1 MRIFIAILFM
11 LPVSAL
17 AQSMSDEELRAL
29 KQNLERVLEDGA
41 CSEQEATIQ
50 ELSSQIQ
57 EMEAEPETQYEE
69 TDDFGADL
77 EEE

>member
-1 MRIFIAILFM
+1 MKGFVLFVPNVRKGDYVKIKITKV
-11 LPVSAL
+11 LEKVGFADVL
-17 AQSMSDEELRAL
+17 Q
-29 KQNLERVLEDGA
+29 KLERPKRHSKFATVTED
-41 CSEQEATIQ
+41 E
-50 ELSSQIQ
+50 IQ